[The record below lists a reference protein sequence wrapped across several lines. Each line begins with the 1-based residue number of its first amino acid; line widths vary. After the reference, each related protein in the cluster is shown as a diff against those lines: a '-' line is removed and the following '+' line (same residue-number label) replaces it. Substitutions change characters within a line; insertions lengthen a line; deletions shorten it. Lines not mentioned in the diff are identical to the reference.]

1 MAAREGG
8 GKGGVKEGEAMTAN
22 IIGAFV
28 GPVPEMKTTAFKATV
43 ARNNNLVK

>member
-1 MAAREGG
+1 VKGG
-8 GKGGVKEGEAMTAN
+8 GAVKANKTAT
-22 IIGAFV
+22 FV